1 MCFEHLMC
9 AGEVR
14 NDVYLELREGD
25 FDRDGK
31 KAQKNVE
38 VKVTVLDKEGRHIP
52 VRQASI

>member
-1 MCFEHLMC
+1 MNIWC

-38 VKVTVLDKEGRHIP
+38 VKVTVLDKEGRNIP

>member
-1 MCFEHLMC
+1 M
-9 AGEVR
+9 R
-14 NDVYLELREGD
+14 NDVYLELCEGD

-52 VRQASI
+52 VSFILL